1 MAVEYVEQLSDFFRN
16 IVTYRDKDII
26 PLKEELRLLQT
37 YLFIQKKRFGNN
49 LDLVIAI
56 PDEEQMNNYIPPLTL
71 QLLAENAI
79 KHNSVSKE
87 TPLFI
92 NIQTKDGYVIVQN
105 NINAR
110 ITTAEGA
117 GMGLQNIVN
126 RYNLLNKKNVIIKN
140 DHKHFVVSLPTL
152 KKHV

>member
-26 PLKEELRLLQT
+26 TLKEELRLLQT

-49 LDLVIAI
+49 LELVVNVSNE
-56 PDEEQMNNYIPPLTL
+56 DQLHSFIPPLTL

-79 KHNSVSKE
+79 KHNAVSKE
-87 TPLFI
+87 TPLTI
-92 NIQTKDGYVIVQN
+92 HISIKNECIVVSN
-105 NINAR
+105 NINTR
-110 ITTAEGA
+110 ISKAEGA

-126 RYNLLNKKNVIIKN
+126 RYNLLSKKSVIIKN
-140 DHKHFVVSLPTL
+140 DTIDFVVSLPTL
-152 KKHV
+152 KKQV